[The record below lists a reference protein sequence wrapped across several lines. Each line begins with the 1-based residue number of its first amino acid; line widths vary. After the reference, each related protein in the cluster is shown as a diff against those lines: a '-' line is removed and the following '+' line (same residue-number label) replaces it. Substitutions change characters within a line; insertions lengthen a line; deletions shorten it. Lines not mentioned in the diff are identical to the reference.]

1 MAIQNSTYHEECI
14 LCLCFVPIMWEGDH
28 VPFEVIHDVGVVR
41 LVVESEHSRLTTHEI
56 ISEEFQPM

>member
-1 MAIQNSTYHEECI
+1 